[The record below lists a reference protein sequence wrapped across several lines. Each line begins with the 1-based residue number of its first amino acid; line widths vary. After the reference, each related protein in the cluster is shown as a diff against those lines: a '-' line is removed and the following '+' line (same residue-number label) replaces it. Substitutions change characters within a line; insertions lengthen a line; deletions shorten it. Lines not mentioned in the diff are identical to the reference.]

1 MPSAD
6 VDTRLRGYDKGSLLS
21 STLDLSLPPIRSR
34 VHASDRCDYPIKLG
48 TTQKGGIRTQAS
60 GPNNSSR
67 LARIFAS
74 ILPL

>member
-1 MPSAD
+1 MASAD
-6 VDTRLRGYDKGSLLS
+6 MDTRLHGYDKGSLS
-21 STLDLSLPPIRSR
+21 SSIESP
-34 VHASDRCDYPIKLG
+34 ASDRHENPIKLG